1 MLIPEEWS
9 RLLSLA
15 NLSLSEEEKLSLR
28 ADLESMVAFAEKL
41 GDFSYPETE
50 KDTSTQSSS
59 ELRPDILAPSLKQE
73 IVLQNAPEKDEAFFL
88 TRGKF

>member
-15 NLSLSEEEKLSLR
+15 NLSLSEEE
-28 ADLESMVAFAEKL
+28 
-41 GDFSYPETE
+41 
-50 KDTSTQSSS
+50 TQSSS

-73 IVLQNAPEKDEAFFL
+73 VVLQNAPEKDEAFFL